1 MFLLFALCVAA
12 TFLIGVQSMFRS
24 GWQGYARPMLNDYAD
39 RLAAEIG
46 TPPDLARAQALVQR
60 LPLRIRIDGPQVQW
74 DSHPGRR
81 SWDHF
86 GDGGD
91 DSAWHPV
98 RRLADG
104 HRITFSLAGI
114 VQERRSRVAGWV
126 TLVML
131 LMLTALA
138 YGYTR
143 HLMWPLREIRAGAI
157 RYGGGDFSQ
166 PIVVRRR
173 DELGVL
179 AEQINAMATELRE
192 RLEAKRALLLA
203 ISHELR
209 SPLTRA
215 RVNAELIAESAERS
229 ALLRDLGQMRD
240 LITDLL
246 ESERLAAG
254 HEALHREAC
263 DLNALVRERIDAQFA
278 GRGIV
283 LQLDAGVP
291 TAWLDAS
298 RIRLLVR
305 NLLDNALRHSAGA
318 TAPVELRTER
328 DGDTLRLV
336 VRDHGPGVA
345 PEQLAR
351 LAEAFY
357 RPDQARQRETGGV
370 GLGLY
375 LCRLVAQAHG
385 GQLVFRAGE
394 PGLEVT
400 LSLPVVAPA

>member
-1 MFLLFALCVAA
+1 MFLLLALAVAA
-12 TFLIGVQSMFRS
+12 TFLIGIQSMFRS
-24 GWQGYARPMLNDYAD
+24 GWQGYARPMVNDYAD

-46 TPPDLARAQALVQR
+46 TPPDLARAQALAQR
-60 LPLRIRIDGPQVQW
+60 LPLRIRIDGPQLQW

-81 SWDHF
+81 SWDRY
-86 GDGGD
+86 GD
-91 DSAWHPV
+91 DDTAWHPV

-104 HRITFSLAGI
+104 HRISFSLAGLA
-114 VQERRSRVAGWV
+114 QERRSRVAGWV
-126 TLVML
+126 TLATL
-131 LMLTALA
+131 LVLTALA
-138 YGYTR
+138 YGYAR
-143 HLMWPLREIRAGAI
+143 HLLRPLHEIRAGAI
-157 RYGGGDFSQ
+157 RYGDGDFSQ

-173 DELGVL
+173 DQLGVL

-215 RVNAELIAESAERS
+215 RVNAELVDDSAERT

-254 HEALHREAC
+254 HEALQREAC
-263 DLNALVRERIDAQFA
+263 DLNALVRELVDAQFA
-278 GRGIV
+278 GRAIE
-283 LQLDAGVP
+283 LQLDASVP
-291 TAWLDAS
+291 TAWLDPA

-318 TAPVELRTER
+318 PVELRTAR

-336 VRDHGPGVA
+336 VRDRGPGVA

-351 LAEAFY
+351 LAQAFY

-385 GQLVFRAGE
+385 GQLEFRAAA

-400 LSLPVVAPA
+400 LSLPLVAPA